1 MLQAG
6 PQDRTAN
13 RVFARAIKAVHDRF
27 EYALGAEWDVR
38 ADSAKVRNAMQ
49 ALPNRCLQC
58 KKPAAGI
65 SGDICTCKGTMGTE
79 RCLSNPRNTLLELL
93 RQRCQSVLASVS
105 LAEFVEQITRIG
117 VANGS
122 DLEWVEGQIYGLRP
136 SLSRACRKWIVG
148 VCPDPFNYTGQL
160 PAWLKKDDRVILE
173 AELYRSLSSEDAEA
187 ELVLIEAQIALHF
200 EEAER
205 AALDQASIQMAQA
218 VRLVP
223 ERAQRK
229 RARQDITAAM
239 IAKIKRDNP
248 GWSIERI
255 CGLLDIKKCPL
266 RECDR
271 RAGFSSWH
279 VIWKQAQ
286 YRNRIKRFISDILPA
301 AAERKV

>member
-38 ADSAKVRNAMQ
+38 TDSAKIRNAMK

-58 KKPAAGI
+58 KKPIAGV
-65 SGDICTCKGTMGTE
+65 SGDICTCKGRMGTE

-117 VANGS
+117 VANGR
-122 DLEWVEGQIYGLRP
+122 DLGWVEGQIHGLRP
-136 SLSRACRKWIVG
+136 SLSHACRKWIVG

-160 PAWLKKDDRVILE
+160 PAWFKDDGVILG
-173 AELYRSLSSEDAEA
+173 AESYRSLSSDDSEA
-187 ELVLIEAQIALHF
+187 ELVLIEAQIAQHF
-200 EEAER
+200 EKAER
-205 AALDQASIQMAQA
+205 AALDQASIQMAQ
-218 VRLVP
+218 VVHLFR
-223 ERAQRK
+223 ERAPRK

-239 IAKIKRDNP
+239 IATIKRDNP

-255 CGLLDIKKCPL
+255 CQHLDVMRCPL
-266 RECDR
+266 RENYR
-271 RAGFSSWH
+271 RAGFASWH
-279 VIWKQAQ
+279 GTWNHPQ
-286 YRNRIKRFISDILPA
+286 YRNRIKRFISDIQPA
-301 AAERKV
+301 AAEKKV